1 MTGHEGK
8 SDFDVFYVLSCL
20 LMFLFKNK
28 KQKCEGEWFTKQ
40 NLSFAVVRI
49 MAYII
54 LNSYELLLRIDEV

>member
-8 SDFDVFYVLSCL
+8 SDFDVFYVLGCL
-20 LMFLFKNK
+20 LMFLFENI
-28 KQKCEGEWFTKQ
+28 KQKCKGEWFTKQ